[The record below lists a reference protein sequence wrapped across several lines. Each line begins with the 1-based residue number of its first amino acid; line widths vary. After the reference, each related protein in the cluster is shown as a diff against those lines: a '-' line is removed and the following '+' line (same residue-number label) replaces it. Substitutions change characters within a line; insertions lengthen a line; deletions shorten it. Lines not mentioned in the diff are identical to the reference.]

1 MAEDAMAAMQ
11 AAYESQAANLDI
23 LWLLLGA
30 YMVFFMQCGFALLEA
45 GSVRAKNTK
54 NILLKNVL
62 DACLGGIIWWF
73 IGYPLALGDPGSG
86 KQQFI
91 GGGKGFFF
99 IDRIEG
105 QKGSATYYAMWMFQW
120 AFAATAA
127 TIVSVSPPIHHPSLS

>member
-91 GGGKGFFF
+91 GGGKV
-99 IDRIEG
+99 
-105 QKGSATYYAMWMFQW
+105 SAD
-120 AFAATAA
+120 
-127 TIVSVSPPIHHPSLS
+127 TINHYKRRRRNLFRRD